1 MVYSR
6 AQQVKAVLSPM
17 GFGFNEI
24 VGWFPSA
31 VGAGRCVSPC
41 FLPLCACFSL
51 TCVIFASGAQRHVKS
66 MVAKIKGLYKEWAGK
81 APLSTVRLTG
91 DGSNRVYYRLSSDEG
106 SVIGAV
112 GTSAEENGAFVA
124 LADAFE
130 KSGVA
135 APKVLA
141 VSDDG
146 FCYLQE
152 DLGDESLYASLQGA
166 RDASSFGAEETA
178 LLCRTIAQLP
188 HIQFR
193 VPRYFDFSLCYPV
206 SEFNERTVMWDLN
219 YFKYCFLKGVGVE
232 FNEGLLEDEFD
243 RMAALLLSDNDNVF
257 LYRDFQSHNVM
268 LRGGEPCFIDFQGG
282 RKGPIYYDV
291 ASFVGQARAKYTP
304 EVVEAMVDAY
314 LVALREY
321 KSVDKA
327 HFRQMLGLFRV
338 FRLLQNLGA
347 YGYRGLFERK
357 KAFVES
363 IPAALSQLLQLLAEV
378 GGFPY
383 LQGVMEMVLQL
394 PMFVR
399 EESTELTVDVI
410 SFSYK
415 RGIPDDLSGN
425 GGGFVFDCRAI
436 HNPGRYEPYKKL
448 TGMDEPVIKF
458 LEEESNIAEFL
469 ENAYALVDNMVDT
482 YKRRGFTHVQ
492 VCCGCTGGQHRSVYS
507 AEHIARH
514 VADKFGVRV
523 VVTHKMQNCSY
534 VIER

>member
-1 MVYSR
+1 MASDFR
-6 AQQVKAVLSPM
+6 ELVLSSQKCHKDA
-17 GFGFNEI
+17 I
-24 VGWFPSA
+24 W
-31 VGAGRCVSPC
+31 
-41 FLPLCACFSL
+41 
-51 TCVIFASGAQRHVKS
+51 I
-66 MVAKIKGLYKEWAGK
+66 MVQNLKNLYKEWAGVM
-81 APLSTVRLTG
+81 PVSTVRLTG
-91 DGSNRVYYRLSSDEG
+91 DGSNRVYYRLSSDDG

-112 GTSAEENGAFVA
+112 GTSAEENRAFVA
-124 LADAFE
+124 LADAFA

-135 APKVLA
+135 APRVLA

-146 FCYLQE
+146 SCYLQE
-152 DLGDESLYASLQGA
+152 DLGDVSLYASLQGA

-193 VPRYFDFSLCYPV
+193 VPRHFDFSLCYPV

-232 FNEGLLEDEFD
+232 FNESLLEDEFD

-257 LYRDFQSHNVM
+257 LYRDFQSRNVM
-268 LRGGEPCFIDFQGG
+268 LKEGVPCFIDFQGG
-282 RKGPIYYDV
+282 RRGPIYYDV

-304 EVVEAMVDAY
+304 EAVEAMLDAY
-314 LVALREY
+314 LEALQEY
-321 KSVDKA
+321 KSVDRE
-327 HFRQMLGLFRV
+327 HFGQMLVLFRI
-338 FRLLQNLGA
+338 FRLLQNLGT

-363 IPAALSQLLQLLAEV
+363 IPSALEQLLQLLDAV
-378 GGFPY
+378 ALFPY
-383 LQGVMEMVLQL
+383 LQGVVAQVVRL

-399 EESTELTVDVI
+399 QERKELTVDVI

-415 RGIPDDLSGN
+415 RGIPDDHSGN

-458 LEEESNIAEFL
+458 LDKESNITAFL
-469 ENAYALVDNMVDT
+469 EHAYAMVDEMVDT
-482 YKRRGFTHVQ
+482 YLKRGFTHIQ

-507 AEHIARH
+507 AEHIAHH

-534 VIER
+534 VIEKRK

>member
-1 MVYSR
+1 MASDFR
-6 AQQVKAVLSPM
+6 ELVLSSQKCHKDA
-17 GFGFNEI
+17 I
-24 VGWFPSA
+24 W
-31 VGAGRCVSPC
+31 
-41 FLPLCACFSL
+41 
-51 TCVIFASGAQRHVKS
+51 I
-66 MVAKIKGLYKEWAGK
+66 MVQNLKNLYKEWAGVM
-81 APLSTVRLTG
+81 PVSTVRLTG
-91 DGSNRVYYRLSSDEG
+91 DGSNRVYYRLASDDG

-112 GTSAEENGAFVA
+112 GTSVEENRAFVA
-124 LADAFE
+124 LADAFA

-135 APKVLA
+135 APRVLA

-146 FCYLQE
+146 SCYLQE
-152 DLGDESLYASLQGA
+152 DLGDVSLYASLQGA

-193 VPRYFDFSLCYPV
+193 VPRHFDFSLCYPV

-232 FNEGLLEDEFD
+232 FNESLLEDEFD

-257 LYRDFQSHNVM
+257 LYRDFQSRNVM
-268 LRGGEPCFIDFQGG
+268 LKDGVPCFIDFQGG
-282 RKGPIYYDV
+282 RRGPIYYDV

-304 EVVEAMVDAY
+304 EAVEAMLDAY
-314 LVALREY
+314 LEVLQEY
-321 KSVDKA
+321 KSVGRER
-327 HFRQMLGLFRV
+327 FGQMLVLFRI
-338 FRLLQNLGA
+338 FRLLQNLGT

-363 IPAALSQLLQLLAEV
+363 IPSALEQLLQLLDAV
-378 GGFPY
+378 ALFPY
-383 LQGVMEMVLQL
+383 LQGVVAQVVRL

-399 EESTELTVDVI
+399 QERKELTVDVI

-415 RGIPDDLSGN
+415 RGIPDDHSGN

-458 LEEESNIAEFL
+458 LEKESNITAFL
-469 ENAYALVDNMVDT
+469 EHAYAMVDEMVDT
-482 YKRRGFTHVQ
+482 YLKRGFTHIQ

-534 VIER
+534 VIEKRK

>member
-1 MVYSR
+1 MASNFR
-6 AQQVKAVLSPM
+6 ELVLSSQKCHKDA
-17 GFGFNEI
+17 I
-24 VGWFPSA
+24 W
-31 VGAGRCVSPC
+31 
-41 FLPLCACFSL
+41 
-51 TCVIFASGAQRHVKS
+51 I
-66 MVAKIKGLYKEWAGK
+66 MVQNLKNLYKEWAGVM
-81 APLSTVRLTG
+81 PVSTVRLTG
-91 DGSNRVYYRLSSDEG
+91 DGSNRVYYRLASDDG

-112 GTSAEENGAFVA
+112 GTSVEENRAFVA
-124 LADAFE
+124 LADAFA

-135 APKVLA
+135 APRVLA

-146 FCYLQE
+146 SCYLQE
-152 DLGDESLYASLQGA
+152 DLGDVSLYASLQGA

-232 FNEGLLEDEFD
+232 FNESLLEDEFD

-257 LYRDFQSHNVM
+257 LYRDFQSRNVM
-268 LRGGEPCFIDFQGG
+268 LKDGTPCFIDFQGG
-282 RKGPIYYDV
+282 RRGPIYYDV

-304 EVVEAMVDAY
+304 EAVEAMLDAY
-314 LVALREY
+314 LEVLQEY
-321 KSVDKA
+321 KSVDRE
-327 HFRQMLGLFRV
+327 HFGQMLVLFRI
-338 FRLLQNLGA
+338 FRLLQNLGT

-363 IPAALSQLLQLLAEV
+363 IPSALEQLLQLLDAV
-378 GGFPY
+378 ALFPY
-383 LQGVMEMVLQL
+383 LQGVVAQVVRL

-399 EESTELTVDVI
+399 QERKELTVDVI

-415 RGIPDDLSGN
+415 RGIPDDHSGN

-458 LEEESNIAEFL
+458 LEKESNITAFL
-469 ENAYALVDNMVDT
+469 EHAYAMVDEMVDT
-482 YKRRGFTHVQ
+482 YLKRGFTHIQ

-534 VIER
+534 VIEKRK

>member
-1 MVYSR
+1 ML
-6 AQQVKAVLSPM
+6 K
-17 GFGFNEI
+17 
-24 VGWFPSA
+24 
-31 VGAGRCVSPC
+31 
-41 FLPLCACFSL
+41 
-51 TCVIFASGAQRHVKS
+51 
-66 MVAKIKGLYKEWAGK
+66 KIKELYKGWAGT

-112 GTSAEENGAFVA
+112 GTSVEENRAFVA
-124 LADAFE
+124 LADAFA
-130 KSGVA
+130 KSGVS
-135 APKVLA
+135 APRVLA
-141 VSDDG
+141 VSDDCL
-146 FCYLQE
+146 CYLQE
-152 DLGDESLYASLQGA
+152 DLGDASLYAALLGA
-166 RDASSFGAEETA
+166 RDASCFGEADTA
-178 LLCRTIAQLP
+178 LLCRTIACLP

-193 VPRYFDFSLCYPV
+193 VPQHFDFSLCYPV

-232 FNEGLLEDEFD
+232 FNESLLEDEFD

-257 LYRDFQSHNVM
+257 LYRDFQSRNVM
-268 LRGGEPCFIDFQGG
+268 LKDGVPCFIDFQGG
-282 RKGPIYYDV
+282 RRGPIYYDV
-291 ASFVGQARAKYTP
+291 ASFIGQARAKYTP
-304 EVVEAMVDAY
+304 EAVEAMLGAY
-314 LVALREY
+314 LEALQEY
-321 KSVDKA
+321 KDVDRE
-327 HFRQMLGLFRV
+327 HFGQMLVLFRI
-338 FRLLQNLGA
+338 FRLLQNLGT

-363 IPAALSQLLQLLAEV
+363 IPSALEQLLQLLDGVAL
-378 GGFPY
+378 FPY
-383 LQGVMEMVLQL
+383 LQGVVDQVARL

-399 EESTELTVDVI
+399 EERKELTVDVI

-415 RGIPDDLSGN
+415 RGIPDDHSGN

-458 LEEESNIAEFL
+458 LETESNITAFL
-469 ENAYALVDNMVDT
+469 ENAYAMVDEMVDT
-482 YKRRGFTHVQ
+482 YSRRGFTHIQ

-507 AEHIARH
+507 AEHIAHH

-534 VIER
+534 VINDER